1 MIKQENISIKFK
13 VKRNPIKFHDLH
25 YSIGEKT
32 VFRTFRKEG
41 NRLRSEFVIFPELL
55 TNGSLN
61 QRKISDISHFIYD
74 LNRDISEDITN
85 LPMKQMP
92 GFKFSW
98 TYDPRIESQAY
109 YNISSTSLY
118 NYEFIK

>member
-1 MIKQENISIKFK
+1 MRRQENISIEFK
-13 VKRNPIKFHDLH
+13 VERNPIKFHDLH

-32 VFRTFRKEG
+32 LFRTFRKEENG
-41 NRLRSEFVIFPELL
+41 LREAFVVFPELL
-55 TNGSLN
+55 TNGSLK
-61 QRKISDISHFIYD
+61 QREMSNISHFIYD